1 MRNSIF
7 GAPRMALGS
16 LCAVF
21 HRSSDTLSRPRSR
34 EGGLMLHRG
43 SWSTVKNPWAIG
55 LVLAASLVVSVV
67 VWQAL
72 TEGGVPDPTARDLSP
87 AAAVLNSG
95 ILVFREGLEAILVL
109 AAITA
114 GLLRT
119 NGSYW
124 RPIAVGS
131 GIAFLASVASWFVVA
146 AIIDAIPAP
155 ALDVQAATGL
165 LAILVLL
172 VVMNWFFHKVYWTGW
187 IGLHHRRRQRVLE
200 RSGGLQSGV
209 FFGLALL
216 GFSAIYREGFEI
228 VLFLQNLR
236 LEVGSFPVLEGAVT
250 GLFLTAIVAVLT
262 FVAHRRI
269 PYKKMLIA
277 TGVLLGAV
285 LIVMVGE
292 EVQEM
297 QLAGWLPTTE
307 VGVPLPDWAGI
318 WFAVFPN
325 VEGLVAQAV
334 AALFV
339 IGSYLVVERSK
350 HRRRPVGEIGNA

>member
-1 MRNSIF
+1 M
-7 GAPRMALGS
+7 PY
-16 LCAVF
+16 
-21 HRSSDTLSRPRSR
+21 
-34 EGGLMLHRG
+34 RG
-43 SWSTVKNPWAIG
+43 SRWRNIVNPWTIG
-55 LVLAASLVVSVV
+55 LALSASLVLIVM
-67 VWQAL
+67 VWQAI
-72 TEGGVPDPTARDLSP
+72 TQSGAPDPTTPDLSP
-87 AAAVLNSG
+87 GAAVLSSG

-114 GLLRT
+114 GLVRSDK
-119 NGSYW
+119 SYW
-124 RPIAVGS
+124 RPVATGS
-131 GIAFLASVASWFVVA
+131 GVAFLATIVTWFVVVA
-146 AIIDAIPAP
+146 VISAINAP

-187 IGLHHRRRQRVLE
+187 IGLHHRRRQQVLE
-200 RSGGLQSGV
+200 RSNEAKSGV

-216 GFSAIYREGFEI
+216 GFSAVYREGFEI

-236 LEVGSFPVLEGAVT
+236 LEVGSFPVLEGAAI
-250 GLFLTAIVAVLT
+250 GLFLTSIVGILT

-277 TGVLLGAV
+277 TGVLLGVV
-285 LIVMVGE
+285 LVVMVGE

-297 QLAGWLPTTE
+297 QLASWLPTTE
-307 VGVPLPDWAGI
+307 VGISLPEWLGT

-325 VEGLVAQAV
+325 VEGLVAQAG

-339 IGSYLVVERSK
+339 VGSYLVVERK
-350 HRRRPVGEIGNA
+350 KRMRRQASATATT

>member
-1 MRNSIF
+1 
-7 GAPRMALGS
+7 
-16 LCAVF
+16 
-21 HRSSDTLSRPRSR
+21 
-34 EGGLMLHRG
+34 MLHRG

-55 LVLAASLVVSVV
+55 LILAASLVVSVV

-119 NGSYW
+119 DRSYW

-131 GIAFLASVASWFVVA
+131 GIAFLASVASWFVVV

-277 TGVLLGAV
+277 TGVLLGVV

-350 HRRRPVGEIGNA
+350 HQRRLAGEIGNA

>member
-1 MRNSIF
+1 
-7 GAPRMALGS
+7 
-16 LCAVF
+16 
-21 HRSSDTLSRPRSR
+21 
-34 EGGLMLHRG
+34 MLHRG

-114 GLLRT
+114 GLLRAD
-119 NGSYW
+119 GSYW
-124 RPIAVGS
+124 RPIAAGS
-131 GIAFLASVASWFVVA
+131 GIAFLASVASWFVVV

-236 LEVGSFPVLEGAVT
+236 LEVGSFPVLEGAAT

-350 HRRRPVGEIGNA
+350 RRRRPVGEIGNA

>member
-1 MRNSIF
+1 M
-7 GAPRMALGS
+7 P
-16 LCAVF
+16 
-21 HRSSDTLSRPRSR
+21 
-34 EGGLMLHRG
+34 HRG
-43 SWSTVKNPWAIG
+43 SRWLSFVNPWTIG
-55 LVLAASLVVSVV
+55 LVLGASLVLVV
-67 VWQAL
+67 MVWQAVMQS
-72 TEGGVPDPTARDLSP
+72 GAPDPTVPDLSP
-87 AAAVLNSG
+87 GAAVLSSG

-114 GLLRT
+114 GLVRSDK
-119 NGSYW
+119 SYW
-124 RPIAVGS
+124 RPVATGS
-131 GIAFLASVASWFVVA
+131 GVAFLATVVTWFVVVA
-146 AIIDAIPAP
+146 TVSAVDAP

-165 LAILVLL
+165 IAILVLL

-187 IGLHHRRRQRVLE
+187 IGLHHLRRQQVLE
-200 RSGGLQSGV
+200 RSNGAQSGA

-216 GFSAIYREGFEI
+216 GFSAVYREGFEI

-236 LEVGSFPVLEGAVT
+236 LEVGSFPVFQGAAV
-250 GLFLTAIVAVLT
+250 GLLLILIVAVLT

-277 TGVLLGAV
+277 TGVLLGVV
-285 LIVMVGE
+285 LVVMVGE

-307 VGVPLPDWAGI
+307 VGVSLPEWLGT

-325 VEGLVAQAV
+325 VEGLMAQTG

-339 IGSYLVVERSK
+339 IGSYLVVEPNKRS
-350 HRRRPVGEIGNA
+350 RRQVSATANT